1 MLFFDITLLF
11 PAKELNNGRKE
22 KLISIAEDEFKSG
35 WQDSNLRPPGPKPG
49 ALPDCATPRV
59 VSLAETQGKVS
70 DFFVYTQIFWNTLVI
85 L

>member
-35 WQDSNLRPPGPKPG
+35 
-49 ALPDCATPRV
+49 
-59 VSLAETQGKVS
+59 
-70 DFFVYTQIFWNTLVI
+70 
-85 L
+85 